1 MKDPCE
7 ECLVSVCCAEICPE
21 KVNHNA
27 LCKDAMKY
35 YQNNRHPV
43 GGHIGVMVQYN
54 KQYSKALDLD
64 RESSKLLSKIQMRK
78 NQRGR

>member
-1 MKDPCE
+1 MKDPCV

-35 YQNNRHPV
+35 YQNNRRHR
-43 GGHIGVMVQYN
+43 GHVGVMAQYN
-54 KQYSKALDLD
+54 KQFSKALDLD
-64 RESSKLLSKIQMRK
+64 QQSFKSTSNILKRK
-78 NQRGR
+78 TQRGR